1 MSLKDKFKSLV
12 GMDFDE
18 EEEYEQFELEEDFEE
33 PVIEPIV
40 AKPIEPKPVLRSI
53 PNPQPAAAPVK
64 PTKDMG
70 NFTTVSSQQKGAAT
84 PMPTQQETSLQLD
97 MMQMNKVIIRE
108 PNEYSDAQG
117 IADCLKD
124 NFPVFINLQRL
135 EKAQAKR
142 VVDFL
147 SGTIYAIDGDIK
159 RVGTNLFLCTP
170 RTVETEGQV
179 SLQELQLDAVE

>member
-1 MSLKDKFKSLV
+1 MSFKDKFKSII
-12 GMDFDE
+12 GIDEDEYEMDFE
-18 EEEYEQFELEEDFEE
+18 EEEEIEE
-33 PVIEPIV
+33 PEVL
-40 AKPIEPKPVLRSI
+40 KPIPAAKPVLTAI
-53 PNPQPAAAPVK
+53 PNQSNQTNSK
-64 PTKDMG
+64 GKS
-70 NFTTVSSQQKGAAT
+70 TVMTMNKELSKAN
-84 PMPTQQETSLQLD
+84 LD
-97 MMQMNKVIIRE
+97 SNLNKVIIRE
-108 PNEYSDAQG
+108 PNEYSDAQD

-124 NFPVFINLQRL
+124 NYPVFINLQRL

-179 SLQELQLDAVE
+179 TVQELQQDIEE

>member
-1 MSLKDKFKSLV
+1 MKITEKLKNFM
-12 GMDFDE
+12 GFE
-18 EEEYEQFELEEDFEE
+18 EEGYEDEYEEFLEEETMEE
-33 PVIEPIV
+33 PIFEPPVLKVEPQKPILKAVPSAPKDLGTFTSV
-40 AKPIEPKPVLRSI
+40 AKE
-53 PNPQPAAAPVK
+53 
-64 PTKDMG
+64 
-70 NFTTVSSQQKGAAT
+70 KGAVT
-84 PMPTQQETSLQLD
+84 PMLHKEESALQLES
-97 MMQMNKVIIRE
+97 QMNKVIIRE
-108 PNEYSDAQG
+108 PNEYSDAQD
-117 IADCLKD
+117 IADCLKE

-170 RTVETEGQV
+170 KTVETEGQV

>member
-1 MSLKDKFKSLV
+1 MSLKEKFKSMM
-12 GMDFDE
+12 GIEEEGYEEEYFDE
-18 EEEYEQFELEEDFEE
+18 EFVEEVEE
-33 PVIEPIV
+33 PILEPPV
-40 AKPIEPKPVLRSI
+40 LKVEPPKPVLKTISV
-53 PNPQPAAAPVK
+53 PKELGAFTSV
-64 PTKDMG
+64 TKE
-70 NFTTVSSQQKGAAT
+70 KGAIL
-84 PMPTQQETSLQLD
+84 PMQKEEAALQLESH
-97 MMQMNKVIIRE
+97 MNKVIIRE
-108 PNEYSDAQG
+108 PNEYSDAQD

-170 RTVETEGQV
+170 KNVETEGQV

>member
-1 MSLKDKFKSLV
+1 MSFKDKFKSII
-12 GMDFDE
+12 GIDEDEYEMEFE
-18 EEEYEQFELEEDFEE
+18 EEEEEIEE
-33 PVIEPIV
+33 PEVL
-40 AKPIEPKPVLRSI
+40 KPVQAVKPVLTAI
-53 PNPQPAAAPVK
+53 PNQSNHSNSK
-64 PTKDMG
+64 GKS
-70 NFTTVSSQQKGAAT
+70 TVMTMNKELSKAN
-84 PMPTQQETSLQLD
+84 LD
-97 MMQMNKVIIRE
+97 SNLNKVIIRE
-108 PNEYSDAQG
+108 PNEYSDAQD

-179 SLQELQLDAVE
+179 TVQELQQDIEE